1 MLSAKGGMEIE
12 QVAEESPDAIARLYP
27 NPWRGPLDFE
37 LSQLVFDAGLGELV
51 RPLIALIK
59 KLYRAI
65 PDYDALTAEIN
76 PLVVT
81 KKGDVV
87 AGDAKLEID
96 DNAAWRHK
104 DLEEKYG
111 SVLEG
116 DPYEVEAKKRHLTYV
131 SLDGD
136 IGIIGNGAGL
146 CMGTLDLVQR
156 AGGKPANFC
165 DIGGGAKAEVVEN
178 ALAVILMNPKVKG
191 VLINVFGGI
200 TRGDE
205 VAKGVITAR
214 DNLKMKLPLVVRL
227 SGTCEEEGREGS
239 FHTEQMQQL
248 GTKVVAGTSPG
259 KGGTTQLGVPVF
271 NTVADAVKATGAT
284 ASGIFVPPPFAAD
297 AIMEAAA
304 AGITLIVC
312 ITEGIPIQDM
322 IRVKDFLRGYPAA
335 RLLGANCPGL
345 ITPGQAKIGI
355 IPQRITRPG
364 SVGLVSRSGT
374 LTYEVGSALSGAGMG
389 QSTIVGIGG
398 DPVLG
403 LTFADVIALFEK
415 DPGTDRLVVIGEIG
429 GSDEEH
435 AAELLGK
442 GTRLKTV
449 AFISGRTAPEGKR
462 MGHAGAIISGN
473 RGTAKSKEEAF
484 KRAGVAVAET
494 TDQIV
499 GLIA

>member
-1 MLSAKGGMEIE
+1 MKLLEYQAKEVLASLGIPIPPGVVARTPDEAAAAVEKLGPVAVKAQVPVGGRGKAGGIKLAKTPEEARAAAQQIIGMDIKGFKVPLVYCESALDIAREIYLGFTVDRDARANILMLSAKGGMDIE
-12 QVAEESPDAIARLYP
+12 QVAEESPESISRLYP

-37 LSQLVFDAGLGELV
+37 LAQLIYDAGLEDIA
-51 RPLIALIK
+51 RPLSALIK
-59 KLYRAI
+59 RLYRAI

-81 KKGDVV
+81 KSGEVV

-104 DLEEKYG
+104 DLEQKYG

-116 DPYEVEAKKRHLTYV
+116 DPYEVEAKKRALTYV

-227 SGTCEEEGREGS
+227 SGTREEEGREILRENGI
-239 FHTEQMQQL
+239 E
-248 GTKVVAGTSPG
+248 PG
-259 KGGTTQLGVPVF
+259 V
-271 NTVADAVKATGAT
+271 
-284 ASGIFVPPPFAAD
+284 SGW
-297 AIMEAAA
+297 EAAKK
-304 AGITLIVC
+304 IV
-312 ITEGIPIQDM
+312 E
-322 IRVKDFLRGYPAA
+322 L
-335 RLLGANCPGL
+335 
-345 ITPGQAKIGI
+345 
-355 IPQRITRPG
+355 TR
-364 SVGLVSRSGT
+364 
-374 LTYEVGSALSGAGMG
+374 
-389 QSTIVGIGG
+389 
-398 DPVLG
+398 
-403 LTFADVIALFEK
+403 
-415 DPGTDRLVVIGEIG
+415 
-429 GSDEEH
+429 
-435 AAELLGK
+435 
-442 GTRLKTV
+442 
-449 AFISGRTAPEGKR
+449 
-462 MGHAGAIISGN
+462 AGA
-473 RGTAKSKEEAF
+473 
-484 KRAGVAVAET
+484 RA
-494 TDQIV
+494 
-499 GLIA
+499 